1 MNNLKKIGLSALAGS
16 LVSFSAGAAEMSV
29 SGGAAIYFDDTNRGK
44 ATRGNGFYMG
54 DSLNFS
60 ASGETDN
67 GISVTVK
74 YEIDAGAL
82 DDHSIALGGD
92 WGTLTFDGHGASSAM
107 GAVDDMTP
115 NAYEEAWDVIDVD
128 GTRAS
133 GSPLVI
139 GGGGGDNA
147 FIYTS
152 PTVSGAQFKM
162 YYQND
167 GGAAAVSDSY
177 MDFAISFAPEQV
189 EGLTLGYATRDKD
202 MGVSLDEDADT
213 MYIKYAFGPITVGAQ
228 TSESSH
234 TTATLGKESTAYGIT
249 YDDLSGGANVRYQGY
264 DASWDGTGSVTTE
277 FADGTV
283 LAHDIDDATGWDS
296 GEQGLKDAISLTDK
310 GTVLQANSSIIDF
323 LQNFD

>member
-67 GISVTVK
+67 GIAITVK
-74 YEIDAGAL
+74 YEIDGGTL
-82 DDHSIALGGD
+82 DDYSLSMGGD
-92 WGTLTFDGHGASSAM
+92 WGTLVFDGHGASSAM

-115 NAYEEAWDVIDVD
+115 NAYEEAWDIIDVD
-128 GTRAS
+128 GTTAS

-139 GGGGGDNA
+139 GGGGGNNM

-152 PTVSGAQFKM
+152 PSVGGAQVKM
-162 YYQND
+162 AYQND

-177 MDFAISFAPEQV
+177 MDFAVSFAPEQV

-202 MGVSLDEDADT
+202 MGVDIDEDAST
-213 MYIKYAFGPITVGAQ
+213 MYVKYAFGPVTVGAQ

-234 TTATLGKESTAYGIT
+234 TTATLGKESVAYGIT
-249 YDDLSGGANVRYQGY
+249 YAVNDDLSIGMSSHTLETDKTNDADQESIGISASYTMGGMTLAGAMNEV
-264 DASWDGTGSVTTE
+264 DGME
-277 FADGTV
+277 A
-283 LAHDIDDATGWDS
+283 DATQDYEGYEFTLS
-296 GEQGLKDAISLTDK
+296 FA
-310 GTVLQANSSIIDF
+310 F
-323 LQNFD
+323 

>member
-29 SGGAAIYFDDTNRGK
+29 SGGASISFDDTNRGK

-67 GISVTVK
+67 GIAITVK
-74 YEIDAGAL
+74 YEIDGGTL
-82 DDHSIALGGD
+82 DDYSLSMGGD
-92 WGTLTFDGHGASSAM
+92 WGTLVFDGHGASSAM

-115 NAYEEAWDVIDVD
+115 NAYEEAWDIIDTD
-128 GTRAS
+128 GTSAS
-133 GSPLVI
+133 GSPIVI
-139 GGGGGDNA
+139 GGGGGNNM

-152 PTVSGAQFKM
+152 PSVGGAQFKM
-162 YYQND
+162 AYQND

-177 MDFAISFAPEQV
+177 MDFAVSFAPEQV

-202 MGVSLDEDADT
+202 MGVDIDEDAST
-213 MYIKYAFGPITVGAQ
+213 MYVKYAFGPVTVGAQ

-234 TTATLGKESTAYGIT
+234 TTATLGKESVAYGIT
-249 YDDLSGGANVRYQGY
+249 YAVNDDMSIGLSSHTLETDLTTDADQESLGISASYTMGGMTLAGAMNEV
-264 DASWDGTGSVTTE
+264 DGME
-277 FADGTV
+277 A
-283 LAHDIDDATGWDS
+283 DATQDYEGY
-296 GEQGLKDAISLTDK
+296 EFGLSFA
-310 GTVLQANSSIIDF
+310 F
-323 LQNFD
+323 